1 MSTDEADPVWT
12 PVTVSI
18 LVVLPLLVGFLVG
31 IAPGLLLGL
40 AGIHGV
46 MAIVTP
52 IVFAG
57 WYIWSR
63 SRRMRQMNVV
73 MVTIGIVGGI
83 GIGISIWLFGTLSS

>member
-1 MSTDEADPVWT
+1 MSTDEADSNWS
-12 PVTVSI
+12 PVTISV
-18 LVVLPLLVGFLVG
+18 LVGLPLVVGFLVG

-57 WYIWSR
+57 WYVWSR
-63 SRRMRQMNVV
+63 SRRMGQMNAV

>member
-12 PVTVSI
+12 PVTISV
-18 LVVLPLLVGFLVG
+18 LVGLPLIVGFLIG

-52 IVFAG
+52 VVFAG
-57 WYIWSR
+57 WYVWSR
-63 SRRMRQMNVV
+63 SRRMGQINMV
-73 MVTIGIVGGI
+73 MVIIGIVGAI
-83 GIGISIWLFGTLSS
+83 GIGVSIWLFGTLTS

>member
-1 MSTDEADPVWT
+1 MSTDEPDSSWT

-18 LVVLPLLVGFLVG
+18 LVGLPLIVGFLVG

-52 IVFAG
+52 VVFAG

-63 SRRMRQMNVV
+63 ARRMGQMNVV
-73 MVTIGIVGGI
+73 MVTIGMVGAI
-83 GIGISIWLFGTLSS
+83 GIGLSIWFFGSITS